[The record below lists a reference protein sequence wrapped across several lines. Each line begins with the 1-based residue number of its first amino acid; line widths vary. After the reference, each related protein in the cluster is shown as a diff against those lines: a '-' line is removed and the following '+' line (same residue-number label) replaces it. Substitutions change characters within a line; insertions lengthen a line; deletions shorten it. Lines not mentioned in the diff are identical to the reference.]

1 MILFLG
7 KIYKLSTKLI
17 VLLFF
22 HKKFLKIVHKSLV
35 IQKIKDIKKKVIKK
49 PQIFKS
55 YLKVFERASES
66 WQLRLPTAHRSLQLH
81 FSYFNLA

>member
-1 MILFLG
+1 MLINHIKKVLTLFLG

-22 HKKFLKIVHKSLV
+22 HKKFLKIVHNSLV
-35 IQKIKDIKKKVIKK
+35 IQKIKDIKKKKKVIKK
-49 PQIFKS
+49 PQFFKS

-66 WQLRLPTAHRSLQLH
+66 WQLRLPTAHQ
-81 FSYFNLA
+81 